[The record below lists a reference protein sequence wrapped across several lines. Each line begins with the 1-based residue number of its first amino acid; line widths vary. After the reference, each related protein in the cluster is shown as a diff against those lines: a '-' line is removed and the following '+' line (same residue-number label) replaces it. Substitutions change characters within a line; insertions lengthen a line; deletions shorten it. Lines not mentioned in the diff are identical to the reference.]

1 MSPWTLR
8 RRSHRAGQ
16 LGSKTGRQ
24 AGVKED
30 RPRGG
35 GGPFLSSG
43 CCGGAGAAG
52 VPEVL
57 LGEPGFLPASI
68 LWVADTAS
76 SPAGTSRSTLKE
88 SAAWT
93 QQSYVNRLPPGA
105 KEASCKSRH
114 SLWAPYWPPARP
126 VLRLVGPK
134 RAWGPPLVLFQSSPA
149 PTKILSSEPLDSRGA
164 GRMPRGSWAR

>member
-35 GGPFLSSG
+35 GGSLPEQWMLRRGGGSRGPRSPF
-43 CCGGAGAAG
+43 GGTR
-52 VPEVL
+52 
-57 LGEPGFLPASI
+57 LPAGLHPVGGRHGVLTS
-68 LWVADTAS
+68 
-76 SPAGTSRSTLKE
+76 TSRSTLKE